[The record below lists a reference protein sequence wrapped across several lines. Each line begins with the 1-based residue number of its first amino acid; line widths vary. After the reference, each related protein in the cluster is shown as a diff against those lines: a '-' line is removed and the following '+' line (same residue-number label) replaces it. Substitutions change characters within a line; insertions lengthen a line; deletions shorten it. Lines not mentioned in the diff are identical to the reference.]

1 MKKIDKIRS
10 ILAEH
15 REELKKKYKVKNIG
29 IFGSYVKGKEA
40 KESDV
45 DILVEFTE
53 NIGLLEFIGLE
64 YYLSDLIGV
73 KVDLVMKTA
82 LRPRIGKRILKEVV
96 YV

>member
-1 MKKIDKIRS
+1 MEKIDKIRS

>member
-1 MKKIDKIRS
+1 M
-10 ILAEH
+10 
-15 REELKKKYKVKNIG
+15 KKYKEIKYIISEHKKELKEKFKVNEIG
-29 IFGSYVKGKEA
+29 VFGSYVKGKEA
-40 KESDV
+40 MESDV